1 MPNDNDLNLDLN
13 TIADLTPTPSQE
25 DVTAEQGDAPGQLP
39 EAPHLQTVH
48 PGERLSAEQIEQLM
62 GDEAAGSPRAEA
74 DRALERRE
82 GIDPNTE
89 S

>member
-13 TIADLTPTPSQE
+13 TIADLTPTHPQE
-25 DVTAEQGDAPGQLP
+25 NVIAEQGDAPDQLP
-39 EAPHLQTVH
+39 EAPHLQPVH

-62 GDEAAGSPRAEA
+62 GDEAAGSSVQTNRE
-74 DRALERRE
+74 LERRE
-82 GIDPNTE
+82 GIDPETQ